1 MTPSSPDP
9 TRFLRR
15 SLRAN
20 ASFSALT
27 GAFFTLAGSQLA
39 AFLAVE
45 PPLLVTAVGVNL
57 MGFAAALFV
66 LASRT
71 RLSATLAT
79 IVVALDVGWV
89 LGTVALVY
97 GDVLSRAGATAAL
110 GIANVV
116 LAFAVLQA
124 IGVRRLGGAPVV
136 RRRAISSR
144 AAWFGGSV
152 FVALPLLQLLMERIV
167 PLPIG
172 PSRMLT
178 IAVCAL
184 ALIPVALLALAR
196 AAGGPA
202 SRVAKW
208 TVVGVVPLLA
218 IAHLLA
224 LARCAKGP
232 FSPVPGGAFRAGA
245 KPAPDSRI
253 AAEGLRYAEFEVD
266 PDRPRTLET
275 RVRVHE
281 DSLPAGIPPADPSP
295 ARRHQRQLRLRFLPG
310 RPRLVLPPGASHPGG
325 PACKPSAKSGHQGSM
340 TTSMP
345 IRACPFEDRIP
356 RVTVCGPSCARRDA
370 SCASA
375 QDRSLRLSS
384 LRSARE
390 RSRSH
395 S

>member
-1 MTPSSPDP
+1 MTPSSHDC

-124 IGVRRLGGAPVV
+124 IGVRRLGGA
-136 RRRAISSR
+136 
-144 AAWFGGSV
+144 AAV
-152 FVALPLLQLLMERIV
+152 
-167 PLPIG
+167 
-172 PSRMLT
+172 
-178 IAVCAL
+178 
-184 ALIPVALLALAR
+184 
-196 AAGGPA
+196 
-202 SRVAKW
+202 
-208 TVVGVVPLLA
+208 
-218 IAHLLA
+218 
-224 LARCAKGP
+224 
-232 FSPVPGGAFRAGA
+232 
-245 KPAPDSRI
+245 
-253 AAEGLRYAEFEVD
+253 
-266 PDRPRTLET
+266 
-275 RVRVHE
+275 
-281 DSLPAGIPPADPSP
+281 
-295 ARRHQRQLRLRFLPG
+295 
-310 RPRLVLPPGASHPGG
+310 
-325 PACKPSAKSGHQGSM
+325 
-340 TTSMP
+340 
-345 IRACPFEDRIP
+345 
-356 RVTVCGPSCARRDA
+356 
-370 SCASA
+370 
-375 QDRSLRLSS
+375 RSL
-384 LRSARE
+384 
-390 RSRSH
+390 
-395 S
+395 